1 MVSYTPIRMSEF
13 KSNYGPKYH
22 PQPNVAGITPQSAF
36 RIGSRL
42 AMYGAPAAVAVLL
55 FANGIPRVQR
65 DVLQKIPFLGN
76 YFRKEIHPA
85 DNMELS
91 QGYKTV
97 AAFIIALPLFV
108 WRFKNSS
115 GPNSRLEGFF
125 FYCLSVAS
133 VSWLYAVSVL
143 VPEPYLDEVFHI
155 PQAQKYC
162 QGRFQEWDDKIT
174 TPPGLYLLSLV
185 TPGVIRPSSSI
196 SGYFCDV
203 KSLRA
208 TNVVVLMILAF
219 LVLKCRREI
228 EARLY
233 EAHAS
238 TRLRNTSQYA
248 VHTALNIAL
257 FPLLFF
263 FSGLYYTDVVSTA
276 AVLVAYLNHLKRIG
290 RDRSSAL
297 NDLTTIFLGIVTLFF
312 RQTNVFWVV
321 VYMGG
326 LEAVHAVK
334 TLRPEQVD
342 QPVILTLFR
351 QIKYFAWRYSLG
363 DVHDPPLHMMWPD
376 DMVFC
381 VLSLGIAAIC
391 NPIHVIRQIWPY
403 VAVLVSFGGFVAWN
417 GGVVLG
423 DKSNHVATIH
433 LPQMLYIWPFFAFFS
448 LPLLVPY
455 ALPIIN
461 IGLRIL
467 PQAGSPTSTSKP
479 APEANAEP
487 ASFSFSKSRRSGSS
501 DKDSATGSSDR
512 IYPRPS
518 KPLEIASFIFGIKLI
533 LWPLYLLATIVLSL
547 AIVRYNTIIH
557 PFTLAD
563 NRHYMFYIFRYTIR
577 RASWIRYALVVPY
590 TLSRWMTWGTV
601 AGCSRFFTIHTRA
614 CSVYGNGTGNPP
626 FLSHPMVT
634 NVGFSPRQ
642 TYTPFPTEITENS
655 QDTSKDQELTKA
667 LEDDPLLASVI
678 PASTSAGL
686 IFLLA
691 TTLSLMTAPLVEP
704 RYFIIPW
711 VMWRLL
717 VPAWRLH
724 DHGGYSDIASRL
736 SNHPK
741 TRPLFEFFQH
751 YDLRLIIETFW
762 FIAINVATGYI
773 FLTKPYI
780 WKAEDGTVLDDGR
793 LQRFMW

>member
-1 MVSYTPIRMSEF
+1 
-13 KSNYGPKYH
+13 
-22 PQPNVAGITPQSAF
+22 
-36 RIGSRL
+36 
-42 AMYGAPAAVAVLL
+42 
-55 FANGIPRVQR
+55 
-65 DVLQKIPFLGN
+65 
-76 YFRKEIHPA
+76 
-85 DNMELS
+85 MEVS

-115 GPNSRLEGFF
+115 GPNSRLEGFL
-125 FYCLSVAS
+125 FYFLSVAS
-133 VSWLYAVSVL
+133 VSWLYAVSAL

-174 TPPGLYLLSLV
+174 TPPGLYLLSLI
-185 TPGVIRPSSSI
+185 TPGVVRPSSSV

-208 TNVVVLMILAF
+208 TNVIVLVILAL

-233 EAHAS
+233 ETHTS
-238 TRLRNTSQYA
+238 TRLRITSQYA

-263 FSGLYYTDVVSTA
+263 FSGLYYTDVASTA
-276 AVLVAYLNHLKRIG
+276 AVLVTYLNHLKRIG

-297 NDLTTIFLGIVTLFF
+297 NDLTTVFLGIVTLFF

-363 DVHDPPLHMMWPD
+363 DIHDPPLHMMWPD
-376 DMVFC
+376 DMLFC

-391 NPIHVIRQIWPY
+391 NPIRVIRQIWPY

-423 DKSNHVATIH
+423 DKSNHVATVH

-461 IGLRIL
+461 IVLRIL
-467 PQAGSPTSTSKP
+467 PQAGSPTSTGKP
-479 APEANAEP
+479 APRAETNAEP
-487 ASFSFSKSRRSGSS
+487 ASFSFSKSRRSRNSKS
-501 DKDSATGSSDR
+501 DSAAGSSDR
-512 IYPRPS
+512 KYPRPS
-518 KPLEIASFIFGIKLI
+518 KPLEIASFIFEIKLI
-533 LWPLYLLATIVLSL
+533 LGPLYLLATIVLSL

-577 RASWIRYALVVPY
+577 RSSWIRYALVVPY
-590 TLSRWMTWGTV
+590 TLSRWMTWGTI

-614 CSVYGNGTGNPP
+614 CSVYGNGKGNPP

-642 TYTPFPTEITENS
+642 TYAAFPAEITENS
-655 QDTSKDQELTKA
+655 QDASKELELSKA
-667 LEDDPLLASVI
+667 LIEDPLLASVV
-678 PASTSAGL
+678 PAPTSTGL

-691 TTLSLMTAPLVEP
+691 TTLSLVTAPLVEP

-724 DHGGYSDIASRL
+724 DHGYCSNVTSRL
-736 SNHPK
+736 SNHPR
-741 TRPLFEFFQH
+741 TRPLFQFFQH
-751 YDLRLIIETFW
+751 YDLRLIIETVW
-762 FIAINVATGYI
+762 FMAINVVTGYI

>member
-85 DNMELS
+85 DN
-91 QGYKTV
+91 
-97 AAFIIALPLFV
+97 
-108 WRFKNSS
+108 
-115 GPNSRLEGFF
+115 
-125 FYCLSVAS
+125 
-133 VSWLYAVSVL
+133 
-143 VPEPYLDEVFHI
+143 DEVFHI

-162 QGRFQEWDDKIT
+162 QGRVKEWDDKIT

-185 TPGVIRPSSSI
+185 TPGVIRPSSSV

-228 EARLY
+228 ETRLY
-233 EAHAS
+233 EAHTS

-248 VHTALNIAL
+248 IHTALNVAL

-263 FSGLYYTDVVSTA
+263 FSGLYYTDVASTA

-290 RDRSSAL
+290 RDRSSVL

-376 DMVFC
+376 DMLFC

-391 NPIHVIRQIWPY
+391 NPIRLIRQIWPY

-448 LPLLVPY
+448 LPLLATY
-455 ALPIIN
+455 ALPVIN

-479 APEANAEP
+479 APEAETNSEP

-501 DKDSATGSSDR
+501 EKDSATGSSDR
-512 IYPRPS
+512 KYPRPS
-518 KPLEIASFIFGIKLI
+518 KPLEITSFIFGIKLI

-590 TLSRWMTWGTV
+590 TLSRWMTWGTI
-601 AGCSRFFTIHTRA
+601 AGCSQFFTIHTRA

-642 TYTPFPTEITENS
+642 TYTPFPAEIMENS
-655 QDTSKDQELTKA
+655 QDTSKDQELSKA

-678 PASTSAGL
+678 PASTSTGL